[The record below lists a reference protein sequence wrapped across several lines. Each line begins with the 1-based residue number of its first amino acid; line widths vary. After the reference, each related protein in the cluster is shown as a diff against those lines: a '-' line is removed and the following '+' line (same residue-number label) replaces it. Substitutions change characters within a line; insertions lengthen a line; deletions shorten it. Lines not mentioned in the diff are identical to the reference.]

1 MDTIGIGLIGTG
13 FMGKSHA
20 MAYRAMP
27 SVFSPPPAVPVL
39 EMLADATEELARQGA
54 ESLGF
59 ARWTADW
66 RALVTDARVDVV
78 DITAPNHLHKEMAL
92 AAAAAGKHIYCEKP
106 LALTAAD
113 ALVMTQVAEAAGVK
127 TLVGFNYLKNP
138 AAGLAKEIVEAGDIG
153 EVVHFRGVF
162 DQDAMADP
170 RASHSWRHERARA
183 GAGTLGDLGAHV
195 ISMAEYLLGDIV
207 EVCGQVQT
215 IIDERPVVAAG
226 GGYRDR
232 AEADSPMRAVEN
244 EDQAQFLLR
253 FAGGAAGTIE
263 SSRIARGRKLH
274 LCWEVT
280 GTRGALYFDQER
292 MNEIKLYRADDP
304 AGRHGFKTIYIGPEH
319 PHYGAFFP
327 IAGLG
332 LGYNDQKTI
341 EVFDLLAA
349 LADDRPLDPD
359 FRAGWQVSR
368 VIDAVL
374 QSAQER
380 RWVRIGAE

>member
-1 MDTIGIGLIGTG
+1 MAEVRIGLIGTG

-39 EMLADATEELARQGA
+39 EMLAEATEELARQGA

-78 DITAPNHLHKEMAL
+78 DIPAPNHLHKEMAV

-195 ISMAEYLLGDIV
+195 ISMAEYLVGDIV

-341 EVFDLLAA
+341 EVHDLIAA
-349 LADDRPLDPD
+349 IADDRPLYPD

-374 QSAQER
+374 QSAHER

>member
-1 MDTIGIGLIGTG
+1 
-13 FMGKSHA
+13 
-20 MAYRAMP
+20 
-27 SVFSPPPAVPVL
+27 
-39 EMLADATEELARQGA
+39 
-54 ESLGF
+54 
-59 ARWTADW
+59 
-66 RALVTDARVDVV
+66 
-78 DITAPNHLHKEMAL
+78 
-92 AAAAAGKHIYCEKP
+92 
-106 LALTAAD
+106 
-113 ALVMTQVAEAAGVK
+113 MTQAAEAAGVK

-138 AAGLAKEIVEAGDIG
+138 AAGLAKEIVEGGDIG

-195 ISMAEYLLGDIV
+195 ISMAEYLVGDIV

-215 IIDERPVVAAG
+215 VIGERPVAPGG

-263 SSRIARGRKLH
+263 SSRIARGRKLY
-274 LCWEVT
+274 LCWEIT
-280 GTRGALYFDQER
+280 GTRGAVYFDQER
-292 MNEIKLYRADDP
+292 MNELRLFRADDP
-304 AGRHGFKTIYIGPEH
+304 AGRQGFKTIHVGPEH

-332 LGYNDQKTI
+332 LGYSDQKII
-341 EVFDLLAA
+341 EVYELLAGI
-349 LADDRPLDPD
+349 ADDRPLYPD
-359 FRAGWQVSR
+359 FRAGWHVSR

-374 QSAQER
+374 QSAAER
-380 RWVRIGAE
+380 RWVSIGAD